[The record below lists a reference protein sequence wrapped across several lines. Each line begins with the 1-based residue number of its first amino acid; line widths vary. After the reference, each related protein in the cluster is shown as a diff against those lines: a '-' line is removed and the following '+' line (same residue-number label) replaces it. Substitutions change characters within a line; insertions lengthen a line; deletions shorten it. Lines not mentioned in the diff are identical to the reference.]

1 MTYTKF
7 KEIMEE
13 LDERWL
19 DGEAAHEAIIMY
31 EEYPKYAER
40 YENEKETK

>member
-1 MTYTKF
+1 MKYTKF
-7 KEIMEE
+7 KEIMED

-19 DGEAAHEAIIMY
+19 DLEAAHEAIIMY
-31 EEYPKYAER
+31 EEHPEHAER